1 MDLLQAHHYPYR
13 ENIMIARRSLFNAAV
28 VLFTVSSALVASAA
42 GELKK
47 IGTAQVQ
54 FFALGPAGMKINGET
69 NDLKVKD
76 ADGKLTLIT
85 KMGTFSTGIGLR
97 DRHLK
102 KYMETEKYP
111 DVKLVVDKIKIKMPA
126 DKATSKGSVKGT
138 LTLHG
143 KTKDV
148 SFDYQAKR
156 MGSDYLVQGKFGVD
170 IVNYGVEQP
179 CYLGVCME
187 TAVKMKAS
195 FKLRQ

>member
-1 MDLLQAHHYPYR
+1 
-13 ENIMIARRSLFNAAV
+13 MIARRSLFNAAV
-28 VLFTVSSALVASAA
+28 VLFTVSSAFVASAA

-47 IGTAQVQ
+47 IGAAQVQ

-69 NDLKVKD
+69 SDLTVKD

-85 KMGTFSTGIGLR
+85 KMATFNTGIGMR
-97 DRHLK
+97 DKHLN

-111 DVKLVVDKIKIKMPA
+111 TVKLVVDKSKIKIPA
-126 DKATSKGSVKGT
+126 DQETSKGSMKGT

-195 FKLRQ
+195 FKLRE